1 MRLAL
6 VPFVLLAGC
15 SNAAD
20 PADQPDAPVV
30 HEDARPDAGPPLA
43 TLLVNEVVASGAPD
57 WIEVVN
63 ASQAAIEL
71 SEFCYADV
79 ADDFT
84 KCKAFPAMSLA
95 PGARYAQDIDDTT
108 SGFKL
113 GGDEEVWVYRIADQ
127 RVSDSVD
134 WAEGDSP
141 ANESYARIPDTTG
154 SFARTNQ
161 VTKGAANLADNPN
174 APLAILKI
182 NEVAAGETPDW
193 FEIFNAT
200 GAAVELS
207 DFCYLDSSDISL
219 CKPFGAMSLAAGA
232 YFAQDVDDTISGF
245 KLGGDEALFVY
256 RISDNRVSDSVD
268 WDAGA
273 SPATMSYR
281 RIPDKT
287 GDFATGGQTK
297 GTANQ

>member
-1 MRLAL
+1 MRLVL
-6 VPFVLLAGC
+6 VPFVLVAGC

-20 PADQPDAPVV
+20 PSDTPDAPIVQQ
-30 HEDARPDAGPPLA
+30 DARPDAGPPLE
-43 TLLVNEVVASGAPD
+43 TLLINEVVASGAPD
-57 WIEVVN
+57 WVEVVN

-71 SEFCYADV
+71 SEYCFVDA
-79 ADDFT
+79 ADDFV
-84 KCKAFPAMSLA
+84 KCKPFPAMTLA
-95 PGARYAQDIDDTT
+95 PGARFAQDVDEGTA
-108 SGFKL
+108 GFKL
-113 GGDEEVWVYRIADQ
+113 GSDEELWVYRIADQ

-141 ANESYARIPDTTG
+141 ANESFARIPDTTG
-154 SFARTNQ
+154 DFARTNQ

-200 GAAVELS
+200 GSAVQLS
-207 DFCYLDSSDISL
+207 EYCYLDTSAMAL
-219 CKPFGAMSLAAGA
+219 CKPFPAMSLAAGA
-232 YFAQDVDDTISGF
+232 YYAQDVDDAISGF
-245 KLGGDEALFVY
+245 KLASDEAVFVY
-256 RISDNRVSDSVD
+256 RISDNRISDSVD
-268 WDAGA
+268 WDTGA

-287 GDFATGGQTK
+287 GTFATGGQTK